1 MPNKIRGA
9 KGSSCVCSSL
19 FSSQNET
26 VNSIAN
32 SRAVRDKH
40 TVTIS
45 NQCRTEKEKKRKKRA
60 GLSPGKGQVLVL
72 FVKGAAGGQV

>member
-40 TVTIS
+40 TATIS
-45 NQCRTEKEKKRKKRA
+45 NQCRTEKKKEKKKE
-60 GLSPGKGQVLVL
+60 LVCLQGRVNSWFL